1 MTTKRFDCVE
11 MVEQTQAEI
20 QERLES
26 MSREEQ
32 LAFWRTQTERL
43 RERQQCEK
51 GENLPLPLAKRE

>member
-20 QERLES
+20 QERLET

-32 LAFWRTQTERL
+32 LTFWRTQTETL
-43 RERQQCEK
+43 RERQKCEK